1 MKHILI
7 LFILALPTIGLA
19 GDISTKSPAA
29 QQDVISIEIKHRIN
43 GGDFLQAET
52 ISLPI
57 KKFKSEPSLLLR
69 LIRDNLSNQL
79 KVLPVQINTEL
90 ELLLDQ
96 VKLPTM
102 SITTNVAQ
110 DGNGISDVILPASKF
125 SNNGTLVDWKGLK
138 SHITFA
144 SNFANLTADTKIA
157 KITVTEKNK
166 QLISLDHID
175 IYSSFD
181 ADLRPSKLQAI
192 VPSFQ
197 AKENDNSLNLQDLIA
212 TIDIKKLAS
221 GLEIGNLVLQLK
233 HIDFTEYGITT
244 SLNNLSLTT
253 DTKELNNVIN
263 FNLKTNADKIELPAN
278 IGSSLGSIEQT
289 GDISLLNL
297 DADSLL
303 SLQTKFHKLHDNPMA
318 AIIMLGELMEIAPN
332 VLAKSPKIKLN
343 QLLIKTEKG
352 NLQGEFT
359 IGLDG
364 EKAKSLA
371 IPVLFNALIADANLT
386 ISKKLL
392 EQAMINQF
400 QSSDDKKSVDDAKIA
415 AKEQIKT
422 YLESKMLVEVG
433 DNYQLIASFSN
444 GKLLVNKQEMSLPL
458 Q

>member
-7 LFILALPTIGLA
+7 SFILALPTIGLA

-57 KKFKSEPSLLLR
+57 KKFKSEPSLLLK

-157 KITVTEKNK
+157 KITVTEKDK

-181 ADLRPSKLQAI
+181 ADLRPSKLQAS

-221 GLEIGNLVLQLK
+221 GLEIGNLALQLK
-233 HIDFTEYGITT
+233 HIDFTEYGVTT

-297 DADSLL
+297 DAGSLL

-400 QSSDDKKSVDDAKIA
+400 QSSDDKKSVDNAKIA